1 MPSGVGR
8 SSRPVPVP
16 RSTRVGT
23 SSEKTI
29 STITTATPIR
39 AITPRIGS
47 EWRIRNGS
55 RRRALAGSVR
65 MTAVASPVEVPWRA
79 ASSASA
85 SSRSA
90 ISDGT
95 SA

>member
-1 MPSGVGR
+1 MPVGVDC
-8 SSRPVPVP
+8 SIRPGPVP
-16 RSTRVGT
+16 RSTRGGT
-23 SSEKTI
+23 SRETMITI
-29 STITTATPIR
+29 ATATAIR
-39 AITPRIGS
+39 PMITSTGS

-55 RRRALAGSVR
+55 RRRARAGRVR
-65 MTAVASPVEVPWRA
+65 MTAVASPVDVPWRA
-79 ASSASA
+79 ASSARA